1 MLKALN
7 HPGRL
12 IPVLFCVVLTLG
24 TALLCLPISR
34 VDPEGA
40 PNVLAA
46 AFTAVSATCVT
57 GLAVVDTAT
66 YWTPFGQVVI
76 MGLIQVG
83 GIGIMT
89 LATMLAILVSGKVG
103 LRQSLVAKAESQ
115 ALQLGDVGSLI
126 RTIALA
132 VASIEATITLLL
144 AARYMIGYGYSP
156 GSALWH
162 GLFHTISGF
171 NNVGYSLDTDNLIP
185 YNQDP
190 FVILPLL
197 AAIISGGLGFPVYD
211 ELRRRWRQ
219 PSHWSMHTRVTLI
232 GYATLFVVGVVG
244 FGLSEWDNP
253 ATLGP
258 MSTPG
263 KLLNSLA
270 GGVVPRTGGYNTI
283 DYNVAHPQT
292 WALTDLLM
300 FVGGG
305 SAGTSGG
312 IKVSTFALLGFVIW
326 AEIRGEPDV
335 VIGRRMVPQ
344 HVQREAITVVLLALV
359 VVVMATAGMLVT
371 TSQPLDRLVFEVISA
386 FGTTG
391 LSTGITPSLPG
402 IAQLILMATMY
413 LGRVGTVT
421 TASALALNRRHR
433 HYRLPE
439 ERPIIG

>member
-12 IPVLFCVVLTLG
+12 IPVLFSVVLTLG
-24 TALLCLPISR
+24 TGVLCLPISR
-34 VDPEGA
+34 VDTEGP

-83 GIGIMT
+83 GIGVMT

-115 ALQLGDVGSLI
+115 ALQLGDVGRLI

-132 VASIEATITLLL
+132 VASIEATITVLL

-219 PSHWSMHTRVTLI
+219 PSHWSMHTRVTLM

-326 AEIRGEPDV
+326 AEVRGEPDV

-344 HVQREAITVVLLALV
+344 DVQREAITVVLLALAV
-359 VVVMATAGMLVT
+359 VVVATAGMLVT

-413 LGRVGTVT
+413 LGRVGTIT

>member
-1 MLKALN
+1 MLRALN

-12 IPVLFCVVLTLG
+12 IPVLFSVVLTLG
-24 TALLCLPISR
+24 TAVLCLPISR
-34 VDPEGA
+34 VDTQGP

-83 GIGIMT
+83 GIGVMT

-115 ALQLGDVGSLI
+115 ALQLGDVGRLI

-162 GLFHTISGF
+162 GLFHTVSGF

-219 PSHWSMHTRVTLI
+219 PSQWSMHTRVTLI
-232 GYATLFVVGVVG
+232 GYATLFVAGVVG

-344 HVQREAITVVLLALV
+344 QVQREAITVVLLALAV
-359 VVVMATAGMLVT
+359 VVVATAGMLVT

-391 LSTGITPSLPG
+391 LSTGITPTLPG

-413 LGRVGTVT
+413 VGRVGTVT